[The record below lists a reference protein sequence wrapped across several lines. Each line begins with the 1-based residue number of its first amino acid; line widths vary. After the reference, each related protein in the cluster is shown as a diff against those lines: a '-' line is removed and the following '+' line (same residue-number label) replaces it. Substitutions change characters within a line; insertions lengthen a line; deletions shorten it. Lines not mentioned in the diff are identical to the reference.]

1 MLVAGMLMDL
11 VSPLFPLAF
20 VFIVCLR
27 SISRLFSKVLYTPIH
42 CYKMKSY

>member
-1 MLVAGMLMDL
+1 MLMDL

-27 SISRLFSKVLYTPIH
+27 SISRLFTGVASRATRAALT
-42 CYKMKSY
+42 SL